1 MAHSTFS
8 RKSLGMAVA
17 IAVGITAAPAVA
29 SGPVATIV
37 PAAHAAEAG
46 ETTLTDDAVKS
57 VSVRSFPL
65 YKGHRGGAGTIIP
78 DGGRDNRGVNAD
90 ELGDML
96 SQYKITVQFFVPASD
111 NYSLYTLSLK
121 NISGI
126 DDIEPSFEETSG
138 ARVSDSETSVNF
150 DFAPIGRDKTY
161 EYTIYAYNE
170 ITDGQDVEAA
180 IIGNKETFHSWTMNV
195 PDPNNPKPAPSTTK
209 KPAPKPSTTA
219 KPTPTTKKSEPK
231 PTTKKSEPKPKPEPS
246 SKPTPKPDPKPST
259 TAQPAPTGDITAID
273 VDDNGNYIITA
284 NGKKYEM
291 KVGALRDN
299 VDNLNELVKQQR
311 VDIAE
316 LEKKDAEV
324 LKQAEKKIAAT
335 EKKLDAL
342 KQDVDAGTADKEAQ
356 RRAIAGISASIVNIN
371 NELNTVHAAITQLT
385 GQDIKEV
392 RNNGDGSFTLIRNN
406 GEEVHGNITVDTDE
420 AITTI
425 TTDDAGNLVVTNGAG
440 ESITVEINRT
450 TVEESTEGDKD
461 LVTITTPTGDVTFE
475 VGNTYISDVVQTDD
489 GNFDIYRNDVE
500 GVWKSIDLSDLR
512 QEITQTQDRVE
523 ALKKQHAKDT
533 EEIKK
538 QREKDATA
546 LNTRIDATN
555 TKLTA
560 AEGAIRAL
568 KGRATKV
575 EKRVTDIE
583 GSVKVI
589 SKDIATINKAIDV
602 LDKRVTNLERH
613 DEDWAK
619 CYSGIGQ
626 AAIPLAFAVP
636 LGFLAGLDLPGFDT
650 ANANLQHQIGAFNPA
665 AAAWLDENRGGVRA
679 AAGVLGIASVIG
691 IIAHAATTC
700 QDYNASDAAKDTDL
714 AQTSSKIVER
724 FVRTDKA
731 DN

>member
-8 RKSLGMAVA
+8 RTSLGMAVA

-37 PAAHAAEAG
+37 PAAHAQSPTERHLPDNIVQSLSVTNTG
-46 ETTLTDDAVKS
+46 GSDFGGNDDPRKPIGKGDTDTTPHSYLINVTLRVPDDLDFDKHDYHYDLVFENLNFGSSAS
-57 VSVRSFPL
+57 
-65 YKGHRGGAGTIIP
+65 TIRP
-78 DGGRDNRGVNAD
+78 TGYSEYG
-90 ELGDML
+90 
-96 SQYKITVQFFVPASD
+96 YPASGYNAGD
-111 NYSLYTLSLK
+111 NSNVITFRFGPESAGKALSFQF
-121 NISGI
+121 NVG
-126 DDIEPSFEETSG
+126 P
-138 ARVSDSETSVNF
+138 
-150 DFAPIGRDKTY
+150 
-161 EYTIYAYNE
+161 EYAEGVEIPVTIK
-170 ITDGQDVEAA
+170 GQ
-180 IIGNKETFHSWTMNV
+180 NKEHYKWTMSW
-195 PDPNNPKPAPSTTK
+195 PGKDGATTTPAPSTTEN
-209 KPAPKPSTTA
+209 T
-219 KPTPTTKKSEPK
+219 TPTSTPK
-231 PTTKKSEPKPKPEPS
+231 QTPPS
-246 SKPTPKPDPKPST
+246 SKPSTSKEPKPSA

-316 LEKKDAEV
+316 LEKKDQEV

>member
-1 MAHSTFS
+1 M
-8 RKSLGMAVA
+8 
-17 IAVGITAAPAVA
+17 
-29 SGPVATIV
+29 
-37 PAAHAAEAG
+37 
-46 ETTLTDDAVKS
+46 
-57 VSVRSFPL
+57 
-65 YKGHRGGAGTIIP
+65 
-78 DGGRDNRGVNAD
+78 
-90 ELGDML
+90 
-96 SQYKITVQFFVPASD
+96 KI
-111 NYSLYTLSLK
+111 
-121 NISGI
+121 
-126 DDIEPSFEETSG
+126 
-138 ARVSDSETSVNF
+138 
-150 DFAPIGRDKTY
+150 
-161 EYTIYAYNE
+161 
-170 ITDGQDVEAA
+170 
-180 IIGNKETFHSWTMNV
+180 
-195 PDPNNPKPAPSTTK
+195 
-209 KPAPKPSTTA
+209 
-219 KPTPTTKKSEPK
+219 
-231 PTTKKSEPKPKPEPS
+231 
-246 SKPTPKPDPKPST
+246 
-259 TAQPAPTGDITAID
+259 
-273 VDDNGNYIITA
+273 
-284 NGKKYEM
+284 
-291 KVGALRDN
+291 GALRDS

-311 VDIAE
+311 LDIAE
-316 LEKKDAEV
+316 LKKKDAEV
-324 LKQAEKKIAAT
+324 LTQAEKKIAAT

-342 KQDVDAGTADKEAQ
+342 KQSVDAGTADKEAQ

-392 RNNGDGSFTLIRNN
+392 RNNGDGSYTLIRNN

-420 AITTI
+420 TVKTI
-425 TTDDAGNLVVTNGAG
+425 DVDDTGNLVVTNGAG
-440 ESITVEINRT
+440 KSTTVELNRT
-450 TVEESTEGDKD
+450 TVKESKDGDKD
-461 LVTITTPTGDVTFE
+461 LVTITTASGDVTFE
-475 VGNTYISDVVQTDD
+475 VGNTYISDVVQTED
-489 GNFDIYRNDVE
+489 GNYDIYRNDVE

-512 QEITQTQDRVE
+512 QEITQTQNRVE

-538 QREKDATA
+538 QREKDVTA

-589 SKDIATINKAIDV
+589 GKDIATINKAIDV

-636 LGFLAGLDLPGFDT
+636 LGFLAGLDLPGFDQ

-724 FVRTDKA
+724 FGRDDKTDA
-731 DN
+731 DK